1 MSGRIGAGEAA
12 APGGIFDRTGS
23 FVVRRPVLVIVS
35 WIVLAVALAL
45 IFPPLPVQTGKRTQ
59 KPLPDDAP
67 TVVINQQ
74 MDKAFSVVPGGD
86 KGADKGNQADKGD
99 KGDKADKGD
108 KGGGS
113 LLMIILTDEKGIS
126 PADEDVYR
134 KLVDRLHEDTQDKM
148 SVQDFISAPPMR
160 EVLASKDG
168 KAFNLPISFPGD
180 GGAPAT
186 LVAFHRVTE
195 IAKQTTAGTTL
206 TANVS
211 GPVAT
216 IADATDLG
224 FEDLHYIEIGTI
236 VAVLLILF
244 VIYRNVVTMFVPLL
258 TIGASIGT
266 SQGVLSGLAEV
277 GLPVNMQTIVFMSA
291 VMIGAGVDYAVFLI
305 SRYHDYLKIG
315 QTSDQAVK
323 SALMS
328 IGKVIGASA
337 ATVAVT

>member
-148 SVQDFISAPPMR
+148 AVQDFISAPPMR
-160 EVLASKDG
+160 EVLASKDN
-168 KAFNLPISFPGD
+168 KAWNLPINMPGD
-180 GGAPAT
+180 VGAPET
-186 LVAFHRVTE
+186 LAAYPTRLRDRQKDPCGNNADRQFAGAVA
-195 IAKQTTAGTTL
+195 TTADITMLGCTTC
-206 TANVS
+206 
-211 GPVAT
+211 
-216 IADATDLG
+216 I
-224 FEDLHYIEIGTI
+224 
-236 VAVLLILF
+236 
-244 VIYRNVVTMFVPLL
+244 
-258 TIGASIGT
+258 
-266 SQGVLSGLAEV
+266 
-277 GLPVNMQTIVFMSA
+277 
-291 VMIGAGVDYAVFLI
+291 
-305 SRYHDYLKIG
+305 
-315 QTSDQAVK
+315 
-323 SALMS
+323 
-328 IGKVIGASA
+328 
-337 ATVAVT
+337 